1 LTAFS
6 FSNFSWE
13 RLATSCI
20 RGETKT
26 STSTK
31 HNSRRAVMPYQD
43 KFVHLF
49 GDLLEILHVVN
60 RQERIIQKIFGDDV
74 LVSSLGHQQISRV
87 A

>member
-1 LTAFS
+1 
-6 FSNFSWE
+6 
-13 RLATSCI
+13 
-20 RGETKT
+20 
-26 STSTK
+26 
-31 HNSRRAVMPYQD
+31 MPYQD